1 MHRHF
6 SFHYPRHN
14 YSLQLNLE
22 FFIARR
28 LLGKQKNTKSFS
40 RPIITI
46 AVIGISLGLAVMILS
61 VAIVT
66 GFKNEIRN
74 KVIGFGSHIQI
85 VNFDSNVSFETS
97 PVTFDPTLTDKISAI
112 SGIKHMQVFATKPG
126 IIKTDDDIQGI
137 VLKGVGKD
145 FNWSF
150 FENSILEGQTFG
162 ASLTDSILTN
172 SVVISKEISSLLRLR
187 LDDEF
192 AMYFVQDPP
201 RMRRF
206 KVSGIYETGL
216 GELDKLFILC
226 DLRHIQRLNQWEPDQ
241 ISGYEIQ
248 IDNFKNIDR
257 LTSEIFDLVGYGF
270 SEDTWLRI
278 ISISDKYPQF
288 FDWLGLLD
296 MNVWI
301 ILALMLIVAGFN
313 MVSGLLIIIL
323 ERTNMI
329 GILKA
334 LGIDNFSL
342 RRVFLYLAAFL
353 IGKGLLWGNILGTGI
368 GVLQHYTG
376 LLRLD
381 QTTYFIDAVPVNLN
395 LLHIILLNAGTMI
408 LTVCMLI
415 IPSYVISK
423 ISPDKTIRFD

>member
-1 MHRHF
+1 M
-6 SFHYPRHN
+6 
-14 YSLQLNLE
+14 NLE
-22 FFIARR
+22 YFIAKR

-40 RPIITI
+40 RPIISI
-46 AVIGISLGLAVMILS
+46 AVIGISLGLTVMILS
-61 VAIVT
+61 AAIVT

-85 VNFDSNVSFETS
+85 VNFDSNISFETS
-97 PVTFDPTLTDKISAI
+97 PVTMDEAI
-112 SGIKHMQVFATKPG
+112 TGKLSGLRGVRHIQVFATKPG
-126 IIKTDDDIQGI
+126 IIKTEDDIQGI

-150 FENSILEGQTFG
+150 FEKNITAGETL
-162 ASLTDSILTN
+162 ASSLSDTVLTN
-172 SVVISKEISSLLRLR
+172 NVVISKSISSLLKLKVG
-187 LDDEF
+187 DEF

-206 KVSGIYETGL
+206 KVAGIYETGL

-248 IDNFKNIDR
+248 IDDFKNMER
-257 LTSEIFDLVGYGF
+257 LTNEIFDMIGYGF
-270 SEDTWLRI
+270 SEDNWLRV

-301 ILALMLIVAGFN
+301 ILALMLLVAGFN

-342 RRVFLYLAAFL
+342 RKVFLYLAAFL
-353 IGKGLLWGNILGTGI
+353 IGKGLLWGNVLGI
-368 GVLQHYTG
+368 GIGLLQHYTG

-381 QTTYFIDAVPVNLN
+381 QTTYFINAVPVNLN
-395 LLHIILLNAGTMI
+395 LFHIILLNAGTMI
-408 LTVCMLI
+408 LTVGMLI